1 VVLVAEPEGLRLAG
15 TAPFDVQDAE
25 PSARAGFALGTEP
38 SSLVD
43 WMPADAVAEAV
54 VFGMRQTL
62 EDVEAMLP
70 ATAEG
75 EEIVGILSGIRALA
89 AFGLGIDLDA
99 DVLPLLDREVG
110 VAISGLDDGMPRG
123 QLLLRPSDPEAASG
137 MLERLAE
144 QLEASGAT
152 REATTVDGLEAVEI
166 TLLSLPDTLD
176 LAYAFVDGVVVM
188 GLTAEDVAAAIDARE
203 SGDTLGADE
212 AYRSTFEIAGERAGT
227 EAWADVT
234 AFVELLGAAADLPD
248 DARDILQQIGSFGMT
263 IFSRDDQIEFHA
275 VLTVESRE
283 TD

>member
-1 VVLVAEPEGLRLAG
+1 
-15 TAPFDVQDAE
+15 
-25 PSARAGFALGTEP
+25 
-38 SSLVD
+38 
-43 WMPADAVAEAV
+43 
-54 VFGMRQTL
+54 MRQTL